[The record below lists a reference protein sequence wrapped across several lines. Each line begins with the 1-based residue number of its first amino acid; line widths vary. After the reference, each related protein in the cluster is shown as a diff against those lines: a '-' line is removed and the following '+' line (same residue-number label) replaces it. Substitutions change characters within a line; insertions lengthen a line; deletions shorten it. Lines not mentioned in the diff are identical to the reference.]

1 MPWLLLLLLLLLYL
15 VLLVV
20 LDSEVVAK
28 LRAEVVAKA
37 EHVTVAEPGER
48 VSPAARDAGDGRVV
62 TLQRVELDERRRR
75 ASVCVAGP
83 QSACACF
90 SFFKVCVFN
99 SNVQASKVRKSVSQI
114 SKAFGTKKSTLLLA
128 FIYCK
133 H

>member
-1 MPWLLLLLLLLLYL
+1 MSWLLLLLYL

-28 LRAEVVAKA
+28 LCAEVVAKA

-90 SFFKVCVFN
+90 SFLSMCIN

-114 SKAFGTKKSTLLLA
+114 SEAFGTKKSALRLA
-128 FIYCK
+128 FFYCK